1 MDELH
6 LDSVIEASGKY
17 KGMTVQEVIDK
28 KKSAVFQ
35 LIKKGLI
42 FDDEVL
48 KVCNI
53 TKTIRDRKA
62 INVIVDHDKPAVKKL
77 AKDTASLKD
86 ILKEIN
92 TLEYYEDE
100 KNKET
105 DENNDP
111 NYPTEDGIIEP
122 NNE

>member
-17 KGMTVQEVIDK
+17 KGMTVQEVVDK

-48 KVCNI
+48 KMCNI
-53 TKTIRDRKA
+53 TKTIRDRKV
-62 INVIVDHDKPAVKKL
+62 INVIVDHDKPVMKKL

-100 KNKET
+100 KTKET
-105 DENNDP
+105 DENSNP